1 MARSARSAK
10 GNLAYPGTSR
20 KVVAS
25 RRYIRGVITMVKFIA
40 GMVVGGIL
48 AMYPALAYPQQ
59 LHNALTYV
67 GLSSVLPPVSGTT
80 K

>member
-1 MARSARSAK
+1 MLK
-10 GNLAYPGTSR
+10 F
-20 KVVAS
+20 VAGL
-25 RRYIRGVITMVKFIA
+25 I
-40 GMVVGGIL
+40 VGGIL

-67 GLSSVLPPVSGTT
+67 GLASVLPPVGGTA

>member
-1 MARSARSAK
+1 M
-10 GNLAYPGTSR
+10 
-20 KVVAS
+20 V
-25 RRYIRGVITMVKFIA
+25 TMLKFIA
-40 GMVVGGIL
+40 GLVVGGIL

-67 GLSSVLPPVSGTT
+67 GLASVLPPVSGTT